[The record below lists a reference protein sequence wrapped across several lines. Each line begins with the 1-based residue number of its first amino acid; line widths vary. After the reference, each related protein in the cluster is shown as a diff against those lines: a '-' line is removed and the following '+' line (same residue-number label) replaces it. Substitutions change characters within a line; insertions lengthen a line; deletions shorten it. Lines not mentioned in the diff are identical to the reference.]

1 MDLKNKVDTIYIYI
15 YSFARLYRY
24 FKPKGGKVKCS
35 PEAMKMWKTKDGSPL
50 VVILSWL
57 RSCDL
62 VGFWGPYLTF
72 GNCTSSN

>member
-1 MDLKNKVDTIYIYI
+1 MDLKNKVDTISI

-50 VVILSWL
+50 VVILS
-57 RSCDL
+57 
-62 VGFWGPYLTF
+62 
-72 GNCTSSN
+72 